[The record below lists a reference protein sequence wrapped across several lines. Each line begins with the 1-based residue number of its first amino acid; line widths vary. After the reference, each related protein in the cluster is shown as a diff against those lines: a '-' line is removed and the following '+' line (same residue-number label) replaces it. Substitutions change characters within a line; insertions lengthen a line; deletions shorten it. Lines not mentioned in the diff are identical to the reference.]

1 MQFIDYYEVLG
12 LPRDASADDI
22 KKAYRK
28 LARKYHPD
36 VNPGDKEAE
45 RKFKQINEAHAVLSD
60 PDKRKKYDQYGKDW
74 EHAEAFEEA
83 RRQQQQ
89 QQQQRGRRAGGP
101 GGGWRTF
108 TYSDEDADFSDFF
121 RSFFGGDFEPGAGG
135 GYRRGRTMSFKGP
148 DYQAELHLRLR
159 DVVEEQTHILTVH
172 GNKIRLTIP
181 AGVADAQTIR
191 IKGQGGPGREGGPPG
206 DLYLTF
212 RIPDEPALER
222 RGDDLY
228 ASQKVD
234 LFTALL
240 GGPLDVDT
248 LYGKVTVTLPPETP
262 NGHTIRLRGKG
273 MPAYKKPGEYGDLYL
288 ELQVQLPTRLG
299 AREKELLR
307 EWQSIRKN

>member
-12 LPRDASADDI
+12 VPRDASAEDI

-36 VNPGDKEAE
+36 VNPGDEEAE
-45 RKFKQINEAHAVLSD
+45 RKFKQVNEAHAVLSD
-60 PDKRKKYDQYGKDW
+60 PEKRKKYDQYGKDW

-89 QQQQRGRRAGGP
+89 QGRGRAAGGP

-108 TYSDEDADFSDFF
+108 TYSSEDADFSDFF
-121 RSFFGGDFEPGAGG
+121 RSFFGEEYEPGPGSG
-135 GYRRGRTMSFKGP
+135 FRRRRSMSFKGP
-148 DYQAELHLRLR
+148 DYQAELYLRLR
-159 DVVEEQTHILTVH
+159 DAIEEQTHILTVH
-172 GNKIRLTIP
+172 GNKIRLTIF
-181 AGVADAQTIR
+181 AGVSDAQTIR

-212 RIPDEPALER
+212 RIPDEPGLER
-222 RGDDLY
+222 RDDDLY
-228 ASQKVD
+228 AAQEVD
-234 LFTALL
+234 IFTVLL
-240 GGPLDVDT
+240 GGPLTVDT
-248 LYGKVTVTLPPETP
+248 LYGKVNVNLPPETP

-273 MPAYKKPGEYGDLYL
+273 MPVYKSSGEYGDLYL
-288 ELQVQLPTRLG
+288 NLQVQLPTGLS

-307 EWQSIRKN
+307 EWQALRKKN